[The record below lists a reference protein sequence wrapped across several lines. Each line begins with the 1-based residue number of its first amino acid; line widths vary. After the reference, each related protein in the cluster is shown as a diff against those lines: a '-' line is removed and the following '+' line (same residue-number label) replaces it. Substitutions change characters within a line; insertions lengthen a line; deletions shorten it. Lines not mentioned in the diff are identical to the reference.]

1 MKIHF
6 IYDKCSTPIFY
17 NHGPQTHLLK
27 QFMEFKAMLD
37 FQCYN
42 VSVASH
48 LLHRFSYHALP
59 ILISFSS
66 NVLRDMMI
74 RSFRVCLLCDLVFLT
89 SMVVLLILQ
98 WRTIKLADVFLAS
111 RVVLRIFQW
120 RIIKPADRWSTQVQ
134 WRTLNNPVLLL
145 LRQ

>member
-1 MKIHF
+1 MF
-6 IYDKCSTPIFY
+6 NPNVLQPWASNPS
-17 NHGPQTHLLK
+17 LK

-89 SMVVLLILQ
+89 LMVVLLILQ

-111 RVVLRIFQW
+111 RVVLHIFQW

>member
-6 IYDKCSTPIFY
+6 IYDKCSTPMFY

-74 RSFRVCLLCDLVFLT
+74 RSFRVCLLCDLSF
-89 SMVVLLILQ
+89 
-98 WRTIKLADVFLAS
+98 
-111 RVVLRIFQW
+111 
-120 RIIKPADRWSTQVQ
+120 
-134 WRTLNNPVLLL
+134 L
-145 LRQ
+145 LRWWFYSFCNEEPSSQQTFFLLQEWFYAFFNEEPSSQQIGDLPKFSEEL

>member
-6 IYDKCSTPIFY
+6 IYDKCSTPLFY

-37 FQCYN
+37 FQCDN

-59 ILISFSS
+59 ILISLSS
-66 NVLRDMMI
+66 NVLRDMTI
-74 RSFRVCLLCDLVFLT
+74 RSFEFVYYVIQSFLLHQWFYAFCNEEPLSQQTFFLLQEWFYAFFNEEPSSQQIGDLPKFSEEL
-89 SMVVLLILQ
+89 
-98 WRTIKLADVFLAS
+98 
-111 RVVLRIFQW
+111 
-120 RIIKPADRWSTQVQ
+120 
-134 WRTLNNPVLLL
+134 
-145 LRQ
+145 